1 MGGRFRYVLWGAGL
15 ALAVLVASALWL
27 GRGTLGPATS
37 GPAKTLTVEPS
48 GCNPAVDTCTA
59 KADDMIL
66 HVRLG
71 PPVVVLKSFP
81 VTVRLH
87 PSSRFAVR
95 QVLVQFTMKG
105 MDMGLNRYRLV
116 SDGDGRWTGT
126 AMLPVCTTGRTDWL
140 ATVVLSGPG
149 GERRAQFAFSA
160 ALH

>member
-1 MGGRFRYVLWGAGL
+1 
-15 ALAVLVASALWL
+15 
-27 GRGTLGPATS
+27 
-37 GPAKTLTVEPS
+37 
-48 GCNPAVDTCTA
+48 
-59 KADDMIL
+59 
-66 HVRLG
+66 
-71 PPVVVLKSFP
+71 

-87 PSSRFAVR
+87 PSSTFAVR

-116 SDGDGRWTGT
+116 SDGAGRWTGK

-140 ATVVLSGPG
+140 ATVMLNGPA